1 MKAKS
6 IGIVSLAMFAVSAQA
21 QDQTYDTRSLGLGG
35 TGAAIA
41 NTRNAAFLN
50 PGALAAGE
58 DKFAWDFPIISVR
71 VLDEKSLRSDVNN
84 LQTSADNLTVALQ
97 NFQNAEAVAQA
108 NPTVQNIAA
117 ARASAGTA
125 GTALAAFNTSLTT
138 VSGKTL
144 TGGGFAGTMLGIPS
158 NKYAFALT
166 LDARAE
172 LGAQFN
178 YAASDATTIGTL
190 SSNLTLCGNGDN
202 VACLN
207 ASNSVGAN
215 GTINNMQSKLLVRG
229 VLAED
234 VGITMAHRFD
244 IMGNTDIGITPKF
257 TKLRVFDIA
266 AAAQSGQGISINNSA
281 ANERSESVFNLDLG
295 VMRSLSKTED
305 HEIRAGL
312 VVKDMLSRSVKT
324 VLNNT
329 IDIKP
334 RVTAGIGYVTKLVSA
349 GVDVDLVSNKPMI
362 AGFNSESQFLRLG
375 AEFDA
380 WKWAQLRLGY
390 RHDLKGNYKGLPS
403 IGLGL
408 SPWGVHVDLSVAAAG
423 KNEMAAAL
431 QTGFHF

>member
-1 MKAKS
+1 MKARS
-6 IGIVSLAMFAVSAQA
+6 IGIASLAMLAISAQA
-21 QDQTYDTRSLGLGG
+21 QDQTYDTRSLGMGG

-58 DKFAWDFPIISVR
+58 DSFAWDFPIISAR

-97 NFQNAEAVAQA
+97 NFQNAQA
-108 NPTVQNIAA
+108 SGNIAA
-117 ARASAGTA
+117 ARANAGTA

-166 LDARAE
+166 LDARVE

-178 YAASDATTIGTL
+178 YAASDATTISTL
-190 SSNLTLCGNGDN
+190 SNNLTLCSNGDN

-234 VGITMAHRFD
+234 VGVTMAHRFD

-305 HEIRAGL
+305 HEIKAGL

-324 VLNNT
+324 VLNNN
-329 IDIKP
+329 IEIKP
-334 RVTAGIGYVTKLVSA
+334 RATAGIGYVTKLVSA

-408 SPWGVHVDLSVAAAG
+408 SPWGVHIDLSVAAAG